1 MTFSQEFCI
10 HDFDAVVAAVVVY
23 SFWVF
28 FPSAFQH
35 SFCFIGLY
43 FRSSSNIRR
52 FYFRATQMLNDLCAL
67 NALCCQQHIYRNAF
81 SYINYLIFVAT
92 RSFFCCLFFPCNS
105 SMCAQY
111 TLYVKAMKWFQR
123 QVEWDRD
130 RERARI
136 IEIFIHLNV
145 QLCLRSNQRNTNML
159 RISLIKWKLTTDG
172 VDETRQNFCR

>member
-10 HDFDAVVAAVVVY
+10 HDFDAVVVAAVVVY

-28 FPSAFQH
+28 FSGALQH

-67 NALCCQQHIYRNAF
+67 NALCCQQHKYRNAF

-92 RSFFCCLFFPCNS
+92 RSFFCCHFFPCNFPSRVCTIHIVCQSDKMS
-105 SMCAQY
+105 S
-111 TLYVKAMKWFQR
+111 TPRRVR
-123 QVEWDRD
+123 R
-130 RERARI
+130 R
-136 IEIFIHLNV
+136 
-145 QLCLRSNQRNTNML
+145 
-159 RISLIKWKLTTDG
+159 
-172 VDETRQNFCR
+172 